1 MQDLQQFELT
11 QQLIYI
17 ENFYDDLSNNRFA
30 NAPDYQK
37 KRKNIETT
45 ISGRSKIYALLSR
58 YDVAG
63 ASNTDA

>member
-1 MQDLQQFELT
+1 MQDLQQFKLT

-17 ENFYDDLSNNRFA
+17 ENFYDDYFSHNRFV

-63 ASNTDA
+63 NN

>member
-30 NAPDYQK
+30 NSPDHQK
-37 KRKNIETT
+37 KRKNIEKT

-58 YDVAG
+58 YDVSG

>member
-1 MQDLQQFELT
+1 MQDLQEFELT

-30 NAPDYQK
+30 NSPDYQK
-37 KRKNIETT
+37 KRKSIEKT

-58 YDVAG
+58 FN
-63 ASNTDA
+63 SNN

>member
-11 QQLIYI
+11 QQLIFI

-37 KRKNIETT
+37 KRNLIETT

-63 ASNTDA
+63 SNN